1 MLLILICV
9 LACGIFMQI
18 ICKMVVR
25 VSHNSHNLFVLLCQE
40 VLNDSL
46 LCMLLAITVGI
57 FIGFFINNKII
68 DTCEKEPIKEEYQL
82 AKIDKNGD
90 ESGVMEDY
98 YVVLSGIIGKYYT
111 FVTIE
116 KEKDDANIQQIQS
129 KYVYIR
135 DSDKGIK
142 KTQLSCDIDKTVFK
156 TTDDEPYCVHEYMKP
171 KNKII
176 SVLTWTFFLEDERW
190 TFYLPEEAE

>member
-135 DSDKGIK
+135 DSDEGIK

-176 SVLTWTFFLEDERW
+176 SVLTWTFFWEDERW

>member
-1 MLLILICV
+1 M
-9 LACGIFMQI
+9 
-18 ICKMVVR
+18 
-25 VSHNSHNLFVLLCQE
+25 
-40 VLNDSL
+40 NDSL
-46 LCMLLAITVGI
+46 LCMLLAITVGV

-82 AKIDKNGD
+82 AKIDQNGD
-90 ESGVMEDY
+90 KSGVMEDY

-171 KNKII
+171 RNKII
-176 SVLTWTFFLEDERW
+176 SVLTCVPSEDEHW
-190 TFYLPEEAE
+190 TFYLPEEENHNKWE